1 MIMIRF
7 LSPIDEPARSLK
19 WRIKSLYL
27 SAYGG
32 FLLCEKLWHRFFDF
46 WIGYTGGDIFRYDPV
61 KRQKMVKLPWG
72 PNPGFCDMN

>member
-7 LSPIDEPARSLK
+7 LSPIDESARSLK

-46 WIGYTGGDIFRYDPV
+46 WIWYIEGNIFLYVSMKHDDHSPF
-61 KRQKMVKLPWG
+61 L
-72 PNPGFCDMN
+72 